1 MNYQRLKESII
12 KHEGKRN
19 ICYRD
24 HLGHLTLG
32 YGHLVKDDDDIDA
45 TVEYSDDFIMKLLEK
60 DLDTAIN
67 DANSIIDEADI
78 PEEAFEILVQMCF
91 QLGKPRVLKFKRF
104 LYHLN
109 KCEFVESADE
119 MIDSLWYQQ
128 TPNRVSELAEIMRNV

>member
-1 MNYQRLKESII
+1 MSKLSYIFEENIVIQEKIHGSNFRL
-12 KHEGKRN
+12 
-19 ICYRD
+19 
-24 HLGHLTLG
+24 
-32 YGHLVKDDDDIDA
+32 A
-45 TVEYSDDFIMKLLEK
+45 YSDDFIMKLLEK
-60 DLDTAIN
+60 DLDIAIN

-78 PEEAFEILVQMCF
+78 PEEGFEILVQMCF

-109 KCEFVESADE
+109 KCEFEQSADE